1 MSPDAGSIPAAS
13 TILMPREKLKDG
25 RTLRPPRWLSFSL
38 VFLSAFALAEAQST
52 LRVQS
57 QDYENYS
64 RVIVTLPAALPA
76 TLLKDDTFLQ
86 VRIPTGATFRL
97 KADPVKSRFIK
108 SFSWNK
114 VPGTYIL
121 IIEGRHGRF
130 RYDSFQIEKR
140 RQLVIDF
147 YEQAEPTAPVNQ
159 EPGLR
164 PVSERSKTAPK
175 KEEPPPAT
183 TAAAPPPPSQPAP
196 GPARSGVR
204 TIVIDPGHGGIEVGA
219 KGKFG
224 ALEKDVTLAISLK
237 LKSLIEKNLAYMV
250 ELTRDKDID
259 VPLETR
265 AAIANNHK
273 AELFISVHVNGSNRR
288 NAKGSETFFLSLNA
302 TDEESRR
309 LAYLENSQAQF
320 EKPMDTANKDEIMMI
335 LWDMAQSAY
344 LKESQRLAEIIQEE
358 LNTLLGTANRGI
370 KQAPFKVLTGVAC
383 PAVLVEVAFISNPE
397 EEKELV
403 DERFQENVAQAI
415 YRGLLSYIKL
425 TT

>member
-13 TILMPREKLKDG
+13 TILMPREKLKDAS
-25 RTLRPPRWLSFSL
+25 TVKPPRWLSFSL
-38 VFLSAFALAEAQST
+38 VFFSVFALAEAQPT

-64 RVIVTLPAALPA
+64 RVIVTLPSDLPF
-76 TLLKDDTFLQ
+76 TLLKDDMFLQ
-86 VRIPTGATFRL
+86 VRIPTGAVFRL
-97 KADPVKSRFIK
+97 RADPIKSRFIK
-108 SFSWNK
+108 SISWNK
-114 VPGTYIL
+114 APGVYIL
-121 IIEGRHGRF
+121 IIEGQHGRF

-140 RQLVIDF
+140 RQVVIDF
-147 YEQAEPTAPVNQ
+147 YEQAEPAAPVSQNPAPQ
-159 EPGLR
+159 SVAEP
-164 PVSERSKTAPK
+164 PKAAPQ
-175 KEEPPPAT
+175 KEEPPPVVT
-183 TAAAPPPPSQPAP
+183 AAPPPRPA
-196 GPARSGVR
+196 GGTARGGVR

-259 VPLETR
+259 VPLESR

-273 AELFISVHVNGSNRR
+273 AELFISVHANGSNRR

-309 LAYLENSQAQF
+309 LAYLENSPAEF

-344 LKESQRLAEIIQEE
+344 LKESQRLAEIVQEE

-403 DERFQENVAQAI
+403 NERFQENVAQAI
-415 YRGLLSYIKL
+415 YRGLVTYIKL
-425 TT
+425 GT

>member
-13 TILMPREKLKDG
+13 TILMPREKLKDAS
-25 RTLRPPRWLSFSL
+25 TVKPPRWLSFSL
-38 VFLSAFALAEAQST
+38 VFFSAFALAEAQPT

-64 RVIVTLPAALPA
+64 RVIVTLPSDLPF
-76 TLLKDDTFLQ
+76 TLLKDDMFLQ
-86 VRIPTGATFRL
+86 VRIPTGAVFRL
-97 KADPVKSRFIK
+97 KADPIKSRFIK

-114 VPGTYIL
+114 APGVYIL
-121 IIEGRHGRF
+121 IIEGQHGRF

-140 RQLVIDF
+140 RQVVIDF
-147 YEQAEPTAPVNQ
+147 YEQTEPAAPVSQNPAPQ
-159 EPGLR
+159 
-164 PVSERSKTAPK
+164 PVAELPKTAPQ
-175 KEEPPPAT
+175 KEEPPPVG
-183 TAAAPPPPSQPAP
+183 TAVPPPRPA
-196 GPARSGVR
+196 GGTARAGVR

-250 ELTRDKDID
+250 ELTRNKDID
-259 VPLETR
+259 VPLESR

-273 AELFISVHVNGSNRR
+273 AELFISVHANGSNRR

-309 LAYLENSQAQF
+309 LAYLENSPAEF

-344 LKESQRLAEIIQEE
+344 LKESQRLAEIVQEE

-397 EEKELV
+397 EEKKLV
-403 DERFQENVAQAI
+403 NERFQENVAQAI
-415 YRGLLSYIKL
+415 YRGLVTYIKL
-425 TT
+425 GT